1 MSETHGEREIR
12 RYIPTES
19 AIKQMFQGNKKY
31 FDEAAKFLAELFNS
45 ETALEEGTWFE
56 SEEDFLKNGYSDLID
71 LVDVDGGEDDRF
83 RIAWLAIDGTDIG
96 DDFDFE
102 DYDDEEEGEYIP
114 TEDAIKKIFYGNEN
128 YFDEAAKIIAVW
140 YKDRVDVS
148 GDSHFESERDFIKNG
163 FPDLVDLLYEQ
174 WDTDKIRI
182 AWLAIDG
189 TDIDDDAD
197 EEKDQLVDVMF
208 KLKRRISKIKS
219 KLE

>member
-56 SEEDFLKNGYSDLID
+56 SEEDFLKNGYPDLID

-83 RIAWLAIDGTDIG
+83 RIAWLAIDVTDIG

-102 DYDDEEEGEYIP
+102 DYDDEEEGGYIP

-197 EEKDQLVDVMF
+197 TEEDQLVDVMF
-208 KLKRRISKIKS
+208 KLKHRISKIKS

>member
-56 SEEDFLKNGYSDLID
+56 SEEDFLKNGYLDLID

-83 RIAWLAIDGTDIG
+83 RIAWLAIDGTDID

-102 DYDDEEEGEYIP
+102 DYDDEEEGGYIP

-174 WDTDKIRI
+174 WDTDKVRI

>member
-1 MSETHGEREIR
+1 MSEAHGEREIR

-19 AIKQMFQGNKKY
+19 AIKQMFQGNKNY

-45 ETALEEGTWFE
+45 ETALKEGTWFE
-56 SEEDFLKNGYSDLID
+56 SEEDFLKNGYPDLID

-102 DYDDEEEGEYIP
+102 DYDDEEEGGYIP

-197 EEKDQLVDVMF
+197 TEKDQLVDVMF
-208 KLKRRISKIKS
+208 KMKRRISKIKS

>member
-31 FDEAAKFLAELFNS
+31 FDEAAKFLAEMFND
-45 ETALEEGTWFE
+45 EDVLEESTWFE
-56 SEEDFLKNGYSDLID
+56 SEEDFLKNGYQDLID
-71 LVDVDGGEDDRF
+71 LVDVDSDDDDRF
-83 RIAWLAIDGTDIG
+83 RIARLAIDGTDIG

-102 DYDDEEEGEYIP
+102 DYDDEEEDVYIP
-114 TEDAIKKIFYGNEN
+114 TESAIKQIFYGDEHC
-128 YFDEAAKIIAVW
+128 FDEAARIIAEW
-140 YKDRVDVS
+140 YRDRVAIS
-148 GDSHFESERDFIKNG
+148 GHSHFKSEKDFIKNG

-189 TDIDDDAD
+189 TDIDDLVK
-197 EEKDQLVDVMF
+197 EKDLLADVMF
-208 KLKRRISKIKS
+208 KVKRQISKTKS

>member
-1 MSETHGEREIR
+1 MNETHGEREIR

-56 SEEDFLKNGYSDLID
+56 SKEDFLKNGYPDLID

>member
-56 SEEDFLKNGYSDLID
+56 SEEDFLKNGYPDLID

-140 YKDRVDVS
+140 YKDRVEVS

>member
-31 FDEAAKFLAELFNS
+31 FDEAAKFLAEMFND
-45 ETALEEGTWFE
+45 EDVLEESTWFT
-56 SEEDFLKNGYSDLID
+56 SEEDFLKNGYQDLID
-71 LVDVDGGEDDRF
+71 LIDVDSDDDDRF
-83 RIAWLAIDGTDIG
+83 RIARLAIDGTDIS

-102 DYDDEEEGEYIP
+102 DYDDEEEDVYIP
-114 TEDAIKKIFYGNEN
+114 TESAIKQIFYGNEHC
-128 YFDEAAKIIAVW
+128 FDEAARIIAEW
-140 YKDRVDVS
+140 YRDRVAIS
-148 GDSHFESERDFIKNG
+148 GHSHFKSEKDFIKNG

-189 TDIDDDAD
+189 TDIDDLVK
-197 EEKDQLVDVMF
+197 EKDLLADVMF
-208 KLKRRISKIKS
+208 KVKRRISKIKS

>member
-1 MSETHGEREIR
+1 MSEAHDEREIR

-56 SEEDFLKNGYSDLID
+56 SEEDFLKNGYPDLID

-102 DYDDEEEGEYIP
+102 DYDDEEEDGYIP

-197 EEKDQLVDVMF
+197 EEKDQLVDVVF

>member
-1 MSETHGEREIR
+1 MSETHDEREIR

-56 SEEDFLKNGYSDLID
+56 SEEDFLKNGYPDLID

-148 GDSHFESERDFIKNG
+148 GGSHFESERDFIKNG

>member
-19 AIKQMFQGNKKY
+19 AIKQTFQGKKKY
-31 FDEAAKFLAELFNS
+31 LDEAAKFLAELFNS
-45 ETALEEGTWFE
+45 ETALEESTWFE

>member
-56 SEEDFLKNGYSDLID
+56 SEEDFLKNGYPDLID

-208 KLKRRISKIKS
+208 KLKRRVSKIKN

>member
-1 MSETHGEREIR
+1 MSEAHDEREIR

-56 SEEDFLKNGYSDLID
+56 SEEDFLKNGYPDLID

-140 YKDRVDVS
+140 YKDRVEVS

-208 KLKRRISKIKS
+208 KMKRQISKLKS

>member
-56 SEEDFLKNGYSDLID
+56 SEEDFLKNGYPDLID

-83 RIAWLAIDGTDIG
+83 
-96 DDFDFE
+96 
-102 DYDDEEEGEYIP
+102 
-114 TEDAIKKIFYGNEN
+114 
-128 YFDEAAKIIAVW
+128 
-140 YKDRVDVS
+140 
-148 GDSHFESERDFIKNG
+148 
-163 FPDLVDLLYEQ
+163 
-174 WDTDKIRI
+174 RI

>member
-1 MSETHGEREIR
+1 MSETHGEKETE

-19 AIKQMFQGNKKY
+19 AIKQLFHGN
-31 FDEAAKFLAELFNS
+31 
-45 ETALEEGTWFE
+45 
-56 SEEDFLKNGYSDLID
+56 
-71 LVDVDGGEDDRF
+71 
-83 RIAWLAIDGTDIG
+83 
-96 DDFDFE
+96 
-102 DYDDEEEGEYIP
+102 DYC
-114 TEDAIKKIFYGNEN
+114 
-128 YFDEAAKIIAVW
+128 FDEAAKIIAGW

>member
-56 SEEDFLKNGYSDLID
+56 SEEDFLKNGYPDLID

-102 DYDDEEEGEYIP
+102 DYDDEEESGYIP

-189 TDIDDDAD
+189 TDIDGDAD

>member
-1 MSETHGEREIR
+1 MSETHDEREIR
-12 RYIPTES
+12 RYVPTES

-56 SEEDFLKNGYSDLID
+56 SEEDFLKNGYPDLID

-148 GDSHFESERDFIKNG
+148 GDSHFESERGFIKNG

>member
-1 MSETHGEREIR
+1 MSETHDEREIR

-56 SEEDFLKNGYSDLID
+56 SEEDFLKNGYPDLID

>member
-1 MSETHGEREIR
+1 MSEAHDEREIR

-31 FDEAAKFLAELFNS
+31 SDEAAKFLAELFNS

-56 SEEDFLKNGYSDLID
+56 SEEDFLKNGYPDLID

-102 DYDDEEEGEYIP
+102 DYDDEEAGGYVP
-114 TEDAIKKIFYGNEN
+114 TEDAIKKIFYGNES
-128 YFDEAAKIIAVW
+128 YFDEAAKIIAEW